1 MFDYI
6 LLAFFAA
13 YLGLKFAQTKATGY
27 LWFLLPL
34 LLVVGLNAGWAN
46 HFGEAFFVVY
56 RIATILSCALAG
68 YMYYRDYHNGKLM
81 LLLKIPRNAKLRK
94 KNIVHS
100 SQPKQQHRN
109 LHKIQTQTRR
119 KRSKNSFMMDERSE
133 QIPVSFFILTITIRQ
148 ISHTIG
154 FIIVLSL
161 VEQMRGADCDD
172 LFR

>member
-56 RIATILSCALAG
+56 RIATILSCAFAG
-68 YMYYRDYHNGKLM
+68 YMYYRDYHKRKADAIAENTK
-81 LLLKIPRNAKLRK
+81 KRKAQEEKYRAQQSAKATASK
-94 KNIVHS
+94 S
-100 SQPKQQHRN
+100 SQDTN
-109 LHKIQTQTRR
+109 TN
-119 KRSKNSFMMDERSE
+119 KNKKK
-133 QIPVSFFILTITIRQ
+133 
-148 ISHTIG
+148 
-154 FIIVLSL
+154 
-161 VEQMRGADCDD
+161 
-172 LFR
+172 

>member
-34 LLVVGLNAGWAN
+34 LLVVGLNSGWAN

-68 YMYYRDYHNGKLM
+68 YMYYRDYHKRKADAIAENTK
-81 LLLKIPRNAKLRK
+81 KRKAQEEKYRAQQSAKATASK
-94 KNIVHS
+94 S
-100 SQPKQQHRN
+100 SQDTKTN
-109 LHKIQTQTRR
+109 
-119 KRSKNSFMMDERSE
+119 KNKKK
-133 QIPVSFFILTITIRQ
+133 
-148 ISHTIG
+148 
-154 FIIVLSL
+154 
-161 VEQMRGADCDD
+161 
-172 LFR
+172 